1 MTWYR
6 AGTVTVTNNSPTVIG
21 AGTDFVSNV
30 DAGDAFRGPDG
41 RTYEIARVV
50 SATEL
55 TLGEVYV
62 SGTAGGQ
69 SYAIQP
75 TPDRVGDLANATA
88 DLVRNFSAVRDGV
101 GRGLFGDGTAAA
113 PGMRFTA
120 DQDTGIRRYGNDSLA
135 IVAGGV
141 DRVVVAS
148 DRVQV
153 VTAVTVSG
161 NQTVR
166 MEASQGGAGAFGRF
180 EWFNSAG
187 FSSQARAFIEGR
199 RDANA
204 DNGYL
209 DFAVA
214 DDTNISPTVKATL
227 TPSGN
232 FGVGTRSPQVRA
244 HVAAGDQT
252 YARYR
257 VENTGAGGRSF
268 DLVAGI
274 NSVGQSGFSIFDAT
288 AGTTRVVIDETGNL
302 LVGTNSGSCHTI
314 RKGVSGYEGNTI
326 LSIGY
331 GPGETA
337 GFFAEAG
344 AASSGTR
351 ANLRLNASAAT
362 GRSIN
367 AGGTVNAS
375 GADYAEYM
383 TKAAGCGAIAKGDV
397 CGVDREGR
405 LTRTWADALRY
416 VVKSTDPS
424 LVGGD
429 TWAAHLPP
437 RPEAPGVEPTA
448 PTPPGPMPTGEDAA
462 AEQARA
468 AWHDD
473 NDRYPSLRAAY
484 DAAHVEW
491 TAAVDAYEIALPAWE
506 VELEKARACVDR
518 IAFSGQVPVN
528 VDADTLAACEAA
540 LADGVA
546 IYLVAIARGGG
557 IGVIAVREGDMTL
570 AQYMRRIGCVWA
582 VRDGR
587 PWVDVQHG

>member
-6 AGTVTVTNNSPTVIG
+6 AGTVTVTNNSPTIIG

-55 TLGEVYV
+55 TLGEIYV

-161 NQTVR
+161 NQPVR

-180 EWFNSAG
+180 EFFNSAG
-187 FSSQARAFIEGR
+187 FSSSARAHIEGR

-209 DFAVA
+209 DLATA
-214 DDTNISPTVKATL
+214 DDTNLPPTVKATL
-227 TPSGN
+227 TPTGN
-232 FGVGTRSPQVRA
+232 FGVGTRTPQTRG
-244 HVAAGDQT
+244 HFAAGDQT
-252 YARYR
+252 FARCR
-257 VENTGAGGRSF
+257 IQNTGMGGQAF

-274 NSVGQSGFSIFDAT
+274 NSVGQAGFSIFDAT
-288 AGTTRVVIDETGNL
+288 NGMTRMTIDANGNL
-302 LVGTNSGSCHTI
+302 LVGVTSHPFH
-314 RKGVSGYEGNTI
+314 RVVKQVD
-326 LSIGY
+326 
-331 GPGETA
+331 P
-337 GFFAEAG
+337 G
-344 AASSGTR
+344 AAIFTIDNAFASSVFFFGTDR
-351 ANLRLNASAAT
+351 NSFSNALSAMQVGVVSST

-367 AGGTVNAS
+367 AGGTINAS
-375 GADYAEYM
+375 GADYAEYIS
-383 TKAAGCGAIAKGDV
+383 KSDGCGAIAKGDV
-397 CGVDREGR
+397 CGIDRRGL
-405 LTRTWADALRY
+405 LTKLWSSAVRF
-416 VVKSTDPS
+416 VVKSTDPN

-429 TWAAHLPP
+429 SWSAHLGS
-437 RPEAPGVEPTA
+437 RPNAPIYEAPLYD
-448 PTPPGPMPTGEDAA
+448 GPADESDTG
-462 AEQARA
+462 
-468 AWHDD
+468 
-473 NDRYPSLRAAY
+473 Y
-484 DAAHVEW
+484 DAARS
-491 TAAVDAYEIALPAWE
+491 AYDE
-506 VELEKARACVDR
+506 VEAVAVAAHNEAMKVHAATLAKWEADLEAARQTVDR
-518 IAFSGQVPVN
+518 IAFCGQVPVN
-528 VDADTLAACEAA
+528 VDTDTLAACEAA

-546 IYLVAIARGGG
+546 VYLVAIARGAG
-557 IGVIAVREGDMTL
+557 IGVTAVREGDMTL
-570 AQYMRRIGCVWA
+570 PQYMRRVGCVWA
-582 VRDGR
+582 IRDGR